1 MKTGFAMWMVVG
13 ILGIVTAGC
22 NTMESS
28 SGGRAA
34 DMSLYERLGGKPAIT
49 AVVDDFVGRVAAD
62 NRINGKFA
70 NANIPRLK
78 TMLVDQICE
87 ASGGPCQY
95 SGRDMKTAHAGMQ
108 ITGGEFDALVEDLV
122 ATLDK
127 YKVGDREKKDLL
139 GALGPMKGDI
149 VSSSAGM
156 GPKDGDLSLPDDY
169 KSWPKFLS
177 FVQKPDVKQVREL
190 YINPTGSRTRQGEP
204 FPNGTVM
211 VMEIYKAK
219 ADGDQPIKDPDGKLV
234 KTDLAKVFV
243 MGKNEGWGQD
253 QPENLKN
260 GSWLYAAYGP
270 DGKRLMEDFGKCR
283 ACHQP
288 QAQKDFVHKYDE
300 YFQQRSAM

>member
-1 MKTGFAMWMVVG
+1 MVVG
-13 ILGIVTAGC
+13 LLALATFGC

-28 SGGRAA
+28 PGSRMA
-34 DMSLYERLGGKPAIT
+34 DTSLYERLGGKPAIT
-49 AVVDDFVGRVAAD
+49 AVVEDFVGRVTAD
-62 NRINGKFA
+62 HRINGKFA

-78 TMLVDQICE
+78 AMLVDQICE
-87 ASGGPCQY
+87 ASGGPCKY
-95 SGRDMKTAHAGMQ
+95 AGRDMKTTHAGMQ
-108 ITGGEFDALVEDLV
+108 ISGGEFDALVENLV
-122 ATLDK
+122 ATLNK
-127 YKVGDREKKDLL
+127 YRVGEREKKELL

-149 VSSSAGM
+149 VSSSAAM
-156 GPKDGDLSLPDDY
+156 GPKDGDLALPMDY
-169 KSWPKFLS
+169 RSWPKFLS

-190 YINPTGSRTRQGEP
+190 YINPTGAKARQGDH

-219 ADGDQPIKDPDGKLV
+219 ADGDQAVKDLDGRLI

-243 MGKNEGWGQD
+243 MGKNEGWGQE
-253 QPENLKN
+253 QPDNLKN

-270 DGKRLMEDFGKCR
+270 DGRKLMEDFGKCR

-288 QAQKDFVHKYDE
+288 LAQKDFVHKYDE